1 MYILGLTT
9 MGDAAASLLKDGKLI
24 AAAEEERFSRR
35 KHHSGFPWMAVE
47 YCLAEAGITLKDVEH
62 VALYWKPWV
71 LSHKAWQALRSA
83 TLSWEMFQARID
95 RGVAQISESYLGMF
109 QYPARLRERFGPSD
123 FKFHYMDHHECH
135 AASCFLVSPF
145 QSAAILTADGT
156 GEATT
161 TMFANGC
168 CDDITPRQRI
178 KLPNS
183 LGQFYSSVTN
193 FLGFDMFGGDEWKVM
208 GLAAYGK
215 PTYYDFFRNQVVTL
229 EGKNKFR
236 VHIDVLDHHLA
247 KRYQFSKASI
257 AALGAPRK
265 PEEEISQRHMDIAA
279 SAQKVV
285 EDTVLHLLD
294 WLYKETEG
302 ENCEENL
309 CMAGGVMFN
318 SVMNGRIMTES
329 KFKNFYIQ
337 PAAGDAGCSLGAA
350 LLVWSR
356 KLGKPAQFEMDHAY
370 WGPKFSSDQC
380 AAARRKDDRRWRH
393 HRLVQRTHGVRSA
406 RAGRTQLRRRPA
418 PRRHARVAQPQG
430 ETA

>member
-247 KRYQFSKASI
+247 KRYQFSKAS
-257 AALGAPRK
+257 
-265 PEEEISQRHMDIAA
+265 S
-279 SAQKVV
+279 
-285 EDTVLHLLD
+285 
-294 WLYKETEG
+294 